1 MKGRAGRPQS
11 DETKK
16 KISLANTGRK
26 MTLAQRKKQ
35 SETRKRL
42 FKQGKLK
49 IPWAGT
55 KGVMIWNRKGSDSPS
70 WKGGR
75 QIDKNGYVWLRM
87 SHPNSNSSG
96 MIAEHR
102 LVMSTHL
109 GRPLFDWEHVHHV
122 NAIKDD
128 NRIENL
134 MVVTN
139 KIHKGYVQCP
149 HCHNG
154 FAIR

>member
-1 MKGRAGRPQS
+1 MAHPQTG
-11 DETKK
+11 ETKR
-16 KISLANTGRK
+16 KISLANTGRQ
-26 MTLAQRKKQ
+26 MTLEQRKKQ

-42 FKQGKLK
+42 FKEGALK

-55 KGVMIWNRKGSDSPS
+55 KGIMTWNKKGAESTS

-87 SHPNSNSSG
+87 SHPNANSSG

-102 LVMSTHL
+102 FVMSNHL
-109 GRPLFDWEHVHHV
+109 GRALFDWEHVHHV
-122 NAIKDD
+122 NAIKGD

-134 MVVTN
+134 MVMTK
-139 KIHKGYVQCP
+139 KI
-149 HCHNG
+149 
-154 FAIR
+154 

>member
-1 MKGRAGRPQS
+1 MAHPQT
-11 DETKK
+11 DETKR
-16 KISLANTGRK
+16 KISLANTGRQ
-26 MTLAQRKKQ
+26 MTLEQRKKQ

-42 FKQGKLK
+42 FKEGALK

-55 KGVMIWNRKGSDSPS
+55 KGIMTWNKKGAESTS

-87 SHPNSNSSG
+87 SHPNANSSG

-102 LVMSTHL
+102 FVMSNHL
-109 GRPLFDWEHVHHV
+109 GRALFDWEHVHHV
-122 NAIKDD
+122 NAIKGD

-134 MVVTN
+134 MVMTK
-139 KIHKGYVQCP
+139 KIHKGHVQCP
-149 HCHNG
+149 HCHKE